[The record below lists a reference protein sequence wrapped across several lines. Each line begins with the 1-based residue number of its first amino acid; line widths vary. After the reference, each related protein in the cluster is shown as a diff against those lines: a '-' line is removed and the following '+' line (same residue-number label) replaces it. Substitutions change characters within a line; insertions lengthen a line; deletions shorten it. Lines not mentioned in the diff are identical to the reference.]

1 MTESSTALLPTVG
14 TASTYDRQVQLRF
27 HDRLLDGLDKVILLR
42 ELRKLLGNAPH
53 IDLVL
58 ERARGSTLVYVTPPE
73 GMTVEEVFDK
83 IVDAKAAARRALQ
96 DKARSAS
103 DDE

>member
-1 MTESSTALLPTVG
+1 MTESSTALLLSVG
-14 TASTYDRQVQLRF
+14 AASTFDRQVQLRF
-27 HDRLLDGLDKVILLR
+27 HDRLLDGLDKVILFR
-42 ELRKLLGNAPH
+42 ELRKLLGGDPH

-83 IVDAKAAARRALQ
+83 IVEAKAAARRASQ
-96 DKARSAS
+96 DDARP
-103 DDE
+103 E